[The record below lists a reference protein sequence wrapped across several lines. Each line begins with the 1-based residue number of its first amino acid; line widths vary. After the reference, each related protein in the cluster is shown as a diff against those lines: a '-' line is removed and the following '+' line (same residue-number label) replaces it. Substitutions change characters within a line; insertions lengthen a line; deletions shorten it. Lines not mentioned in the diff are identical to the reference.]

1 MALELKDGWVGTIID
16 TGRDTSKGQAGE
28 VAVNLAVGETT
39 IEESPNGKAINVKVK
54 PENAKYGLSGYVGKS
69 YDLAKVAME
78 AVEKGAKL
86 LYRFEQRRKPHLDVN
101 IPMAELKPD
110 LQSGKEN
117 TLKVLAGIYNFN
129 TGEWLLSNDITAHP
143 DNDTPQLKA
152 FIESCVAKDTSTFF
166 EAPKEIVTD
175 DSYKAKQHLLEIFSF
190 LQGKENE
197 LGFELSLKERL
208 IASTQ
213 LLKLIAK
220 VQLINTQQNEVSYG
234 SKTFEDA
241 KKIIFNSLSASALT
255 KEDLTTNLK
264 ETMTKQITSLSELM
278 KQFGKFLEGNK

>member
-1 MALELKDGWVGTIID
+1 MALELKDGWIGTIID

-69 YDLAKVAME
+69 YDLAKVATE
-78 AVEKGAKL
+78 AVEKGVKL

-143 DNDTPQLKA
+143 DNDPQQLKA
-152 FIESCVAKDTSTFF
+152 FIESCVAKDIASFF

-175 DSYKAKQHLLEIFSF
+175 DNYKAKQHLLEIFSF

-197 LGFELSLKERL
+197 LGFELSMKERL

-220 VQLINTQQNEVSYG
+220 VQLINTQQNEISYD

>member
-1 MALELKDGWVGTIID
+1 MNKTAAEKLIAFIDKSPSVYHVVHNALDFLQENGFVYLK
-16 TGRDTSKGQAGE
+16 RDE
-28 VAVNLAVGETT
+28 
-39 IEESPNGKAINVKVK
+39 P
-54 PENAKYGLSGYVGKS
+54 
-69 YDLAKVAME
+69 
-78 AVEKGAKL
+78 
-86 LYRFEQRRKPHLDVN
+86 F
-101 IPMAELKPD
+101 D

-152 FIESCVAKDTSTFF
+152 FIESCVAKDTSSFF

-175 DSYKAKQHLLEIFSF
+175 DNYKAKQHLLEIFSF

-255 KEDLTTNLK
+255 KEDLTAIECPVTGCENSTFNAPKYILSYLYP
-264 ETMTKQITSLSELM
+264 SLE
-278 KQFGKFLEGNK
+278 

>member
-1 MALELKDGWVGTIID
+1 MALELKDGWIGTIVN

-54 PENAKYGLSGYVGKS
+54 PENAKYGLSGYVGNS

-78 AVEKGAKL
+78 AVE
-86 LYRFEQRRKPHLDVN
+86 
-101 IPMAELKPD
+101 
-110 LQSGKEN
+110 SGKEN

-152 FIESCVAKDTSTFF
+152 FIESCVAKDTSSFF

-175 DSYKAKQHLLEIFSF
+175 DNYKAKQHLLEIFSF

>member
-1 MALELKDGWVGTIID
+1 MALELKDGWIGTIID

-39 IEESPNGKAINVKVK
+39 IEESPNGKAVNVKVK

-86 LYRFEQRRKPHLDVN
+86 LYRFEQRRKPHIDVN

-152 FIESCVAKDTSTFF
+152 FIESCVAKDTSSFF
-166 EAPKEIVTD
+166 EAP
-175 DSYKAKQHLLEIFSF
+175 
-190 LQGKENE
+190 KENE